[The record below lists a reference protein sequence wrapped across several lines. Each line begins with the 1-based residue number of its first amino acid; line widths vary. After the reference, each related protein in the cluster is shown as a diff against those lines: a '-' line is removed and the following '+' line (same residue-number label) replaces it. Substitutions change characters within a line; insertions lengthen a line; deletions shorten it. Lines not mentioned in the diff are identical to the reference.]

1 MAAGDKPFYHA
12 ACGGNVRAFCIAAGW
27 GLSPVVRPD
36 RRHVLLIPLLLCRP
50 RRLNAGNACPKL
62 THLPFGCEGSAMT
75 NGTVNTQCCIAGGG
89 PAGMMLGFLLAR
101 AGVRVVILE
110 KHPDFLRDF
119 RGDTVHPSTLE
130 LIYEVGLLG
139 EFLRLPHRKV
149 DRLALQIGK
158 RLVRMID
165 MSHLPTRCKYIA
177 LMPQWDFLNFLADHC
192 RRYRQFDLRM
202 RAEATDL
209 IEQDGRIVGVRAN
222 TPDGELIV
230 RANLVVGADGRH
242 STLRAKAGL
251 RSDDYGA
258 PMDVLW
264 FRMTRREDDGED
276 VFGHIEA
283 GAMIVMLDRG
293 DYWQCAYVIPKGGIE
308 RVKSAGIEAFR
319 ARVVALSPFLADRI
333 GEIRSFDDVKLLSV
347 TVDRLQQWWRPGL
360 ICIGDAAHAMSPIG
374 GVGINIAVQDA
385 VAAANRLAA
394 PLRNGSV
401 TDDDLRAIQV
411 RRAFPARLTQQI
423 QLAMQNRIIGP
434 ALQGTREPEPPFL
447 FRLFNAFP
455 ILRRMPARLLAV
467 GIRPEH
473 VQTPDAADGGAV

>member
-1 MAAGDKPFYHA
+1 
-12 ACGGNVRAFCIAAGW
+12 
-27 GLSPVVRPD
+27 
-36 RRHVLLIPLLLCRP
+36 
-50 RRLNAGNACPKL
+50 
-62 THLPFGCEGSAMT
+62 LPFGCEGSAMT
-75 NGTVNTQCCIAGGG
+75 NGAVNTQCCIAGGG

-434 ALQGTREPEPPFL
+434 ALQGTREPAPPFL